1 MHKIDFGMK
10 AEWHFFATSHGKNG
24 KNVCDGFGGWG
35 VGGGAI
41 KRLAAHAGHQRAIC
55 NQI

>member
-24 KNVCDGFGGWG
+24 KKVCDGFG
-35 VGGGAI
+35 GGGAI

>member
-10 AEWHFFATSHGKNG
+10 AEWHFFATSHR
-24 KNVCDGFGGWG
+24 KNVCDGVGR
-35 VGGGAI
+35 GGGAI
-41 KRLAAHAGHQRAIC
+41 KRLAACAGRQRAIC

>member
-10 AEWHFFATSHGKNG
+10 AEWHFFATSHS
-24 KNVCDGFGGWG
+24 KNVCDGVGGG
-35 VGGGAI
+35 RGEGGAI
-41 KRLAAHAGHQRAIC
+41 KRLAACAGRQRAIC

>member
-35 VGGGAI
+35 VGGVGVY
-41 KRLAAHAGHQRAIC
+41 KETCSSCWPSEGNL
-55 NQI
+55 